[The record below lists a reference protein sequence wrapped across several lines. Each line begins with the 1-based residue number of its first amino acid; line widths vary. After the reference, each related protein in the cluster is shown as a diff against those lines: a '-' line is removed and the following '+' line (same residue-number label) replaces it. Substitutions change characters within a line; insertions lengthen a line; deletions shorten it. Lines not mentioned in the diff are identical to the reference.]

1 MRVIK
6 HNFRLYPYDT
16 SFYQYDKEEV
26 LENTDIGIFATNHK
40 RSLVFIMNLS
50 ERELNYKANK
60 KIPAYI
66 G

>member
-1 MRVIK
+1 MEAESMSKKSLKI
-6 HNFRLYPYDT
+6 
-16 SFYQYDKEEV
+16 SIEEEV

-50 ERELNYKANK
+50 ERDLNYKAIK